1 MTFIKEFSEIR
12 ITDIPK
18 VGGKNAGLGE
28 LFSQL
33 TSKGIK
39 VPPGFAVVSEGYFE
53 FLNYNKF
60 IPELTSILSQLNI
73 KTFHS
78 LREIS

>member
-28 LFSQL
+28 LFSSSPL
-33 TSKGIK
+33 K
-39 VPPGFAVVSEGYFE
+39 
-53 FLNYNKF
+53 
-60 IPELTSILSQLNI
+60 EL
-73 KTFHS
+73 KS
-78 LREIS
+78 LPDSL